1 MKRNGER
8 GALLEGILIG
18 LAVALGGAAIILY
31 GAGRQPYDGAASA
44 VATPLPTSAPLI
56 VATPAPTARA
66 THPPAPSPEALT
78 PTPPQTTATIAPKEE
93 DTVQPEH
100 EQIPREPGGEP
111 SYGLEGMPAVLQAAI
126 AQASTD
132 LSQRLG
138 IGPEQ
143 IEMVGF
149 ERLFKSGGVKDA
161 PGAPAGWSVRFAA
174 AGHVY
179 VYSVDLRGNV
189 RAR

>member
-1 MKRNGER
+1 MKQNGGR
-8 GALLEGILIG
+8 GALLEGTLIG

-31 GAGRQPYDGAASA
+31 GAGRQPYDDTASA

-56 VATPAPTARA
+56 AATIAPTAGA
-66 THPPAPSPEALT
+66 THSPAPSPEALT
-78 PTPPQTTATIAPKEE
+78 PTPAQATATIAPTEE
-93 DTVQPEH
+93 DTVQPER
-100 EQIPREPGGEP
+100 EQIPGEPGGEP

-126 AQASTD
+126 ADATVD

-138 IGPEQ
+138 VGAEQ

-149 ERLFKSGGVKDA
+149 KRLFKSGGVKDA
-161 PGAPAGWSVRFAA
+161 PRAPAGWSIRFAA